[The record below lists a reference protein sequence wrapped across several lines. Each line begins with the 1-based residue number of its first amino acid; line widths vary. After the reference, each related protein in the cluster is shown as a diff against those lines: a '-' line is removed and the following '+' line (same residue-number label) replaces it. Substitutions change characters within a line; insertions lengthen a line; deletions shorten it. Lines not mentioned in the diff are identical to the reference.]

1 MLQRLSFAQ
10 FPAARIAFSVC
21 GLVAILGSVGLMGCA
36 ATPSTANLP
45 RVEVPVPDSNAAK
58 AESFSPTVIA
68 QLRAEMAVKGW
79 LYQGESKAANANNIY
94 FVKPQSLLRVG
105 NFARYTQLEI
115 REMPVQI
122 GAEWIYSSTMTVQM
136 DCVNRT
142 RQILNA
148 EVFADRSTVRR
159 VGVANNPL
167 QPGPVR
173 LGTADDI
180 FLLRACSGSFGG
192 GQVAGV
198 PGQAP
203 APPRANQ
210 NSSGSGILFA
220 KGVVV
225 TNNHVISQC
234 AKVEVVYSGQRYPA
248 QVKKRD
254 EKNDLALLDVLNLS
268 SASYPALRRKALSG
282 ESVMV
287 AGYPLSGMLSS
298 DVIVTDGI
306 VNALSGAAN
315 NASQLQISAPVQ
327 PGNSGGPL
335 IDKSGAVIGVVVSKF
350 NALRAAAVTGD
361 VAQNINFAIKP
372 EVLRTFLESESF
384 SLVSTDVGL
393 RLDTEVIAE
402 KAKSFTLKV
411 ECKNS

>member
-1 MLQRLSFAQ
+1 
-10 FPAARIAFSVC
+10 
-21 GLVAILGSVGLMGCA
+21 
-36 ATPSTANLP
+36 
-45 RVEVPVPDSNAAK
+45 
-58 AESFSPTVIA
+58 
-68 QLRAEMAVKGW
+68 
-79 LYQGESKAANANNIY
+79 
-94 FVKPQSLLRVG
+94 
-105 NFARYTQLEI
+105 
-115 REMPVQI
+115 
-122 GAEWIYSSTMTVQM
+122 
-136 DCVNRT
+136 
-142 RQILNA
+142 
-148 EVFADRSTVRR
+148 
-159 VGVANNPL
+159 
-167 QPGPVR
+167 
-173 LGTADDI
+173 
-180 FLLRACSGSFGG
+180 
-192 GQVAGV
+192 
-198 PGQAP
+198 
-203 APPRANQ
+203 
-210 NSSGSGILFA
+210 
-220 KGVVV
+220 VV

>member
-1 MLQRLSFAQ
+1 MLQRITLLKSLSADFAI
-10 FPAARIAFSVC
+10 FAG
-21 GLVAILGSVGLMGCA
+21 GLGLALGLAGCA
-36 ATPSTANLP
+36 STSNTTVLP
-45 RVEVPVPDSNAAK
+45 RVEVPVPEASTAK
-58 AESFSPTVIA
+58 TESFNPTVVA
-68 QLRAEMAVKGW
+68 QIRAEMATKGW
-79 LYQGESKAANANNIY
+79 LYQGESRAATANNIY
-94 FVKPQSLLRVG
+94 FVKPQTLLRVG

-115 REMPVQI
+115 RETPVQI
-122 GAEWIYSSTMTVQM
+122 GVEWIYASATTVQM

-159 VGVANNPL
+159 VGIANNPL
-167 QPGPVR
+167 PPGPVR
-173 LGTADDI
+173 IGTADDI
-180 FLLRACSGSFGG
+180 FLLRACSGSFGS
-192 GQVAGV
+192 GQVAAI
-198 PGQAP
+198 PGQP
-203 APPRANQ
+203 QNPPRANQ

-234 AKVEVVYSGQRYPA
+234 AKIDVVYSGQRYPA

-254 EKNDLALLDVLNLS
+254 EKNDLALLEVLNLS
-268 SASYPALRRKALSG
+268 SLSYPALRRKALSG